1 MLEKDPRRKFRTSR
15 FLRVL
20 VFSLLAS
27 ITLVSLLIVVVR
39 FIWDGFVAE
48 AVGGGAYNPQPLFI
62 VPSMGIIAFILAKIL
77 WDAAEGRAPKPRRR

>member
-1 MLEKDPRRKFRTSR
+1 MLEQDPRGKYRISR

-20 VFSLLAS
+20 ALSLLAS
-27 ITLVSLLIVVVR
+27 ITLVTLLIVVVR
-39 FIWDGFVAE
+39 FVWDSFVAGL
-48 AVGGGAYNPQPLFI
+48 VGGGAYNPQPIFI